1 MYIKKKHEKEIKLL
15 QTQED
20 EKETSNL
27 ESTQLVGA
35 ELAKKKDDREVLEYQ
50 ILPLFRD
57 AINFGI

>member
-27 ESTQLVGA
+27 ESTQLVGS